1 MRWSKSA
8 TAKACYQLQ
17 LQPCSIRAS
26 FPFRRTRLKRSSF
39 GSSKVGN
46 GTLALSFNVGLQN
59 FCQMVMAERVV
70 VASAAREGKS
80 RKILCFSLSYS
91 FPLSFGAI

>member
-17 LQPCSIRAS
+17 LQPCSIQAS
-26 FPFRRTRLKRSSF
+26 FPFRRTGLNRSRF
-39 GSSKVGN
+39 GNSKVGD
-46 GTLALSFNVGLQN
+46 GTLGLSFNVGLKN

-70 VASAAREGKS
+70 VT
-80 RKILCFSLSYS
+80 
-91 FPLSFGAI
+91 